1 MITEVLLVLP
11 LYLILFF
18 ICLRFL
24 CLIKIMA
31 DVGNILN
38 NNEFF
43 NDVVDIPKE
52 GTKQHKK

>member
-31 DVGNILN
+31 DVGNTLN

-43 NDVVDIPKE
+43 NDVVIPKE

>member
-1 MITEVLLVLP
+1 
-11 LYLILFF
+11 
-18 ICLRFL
+18 
-24 CLIKIMA
+24 MA